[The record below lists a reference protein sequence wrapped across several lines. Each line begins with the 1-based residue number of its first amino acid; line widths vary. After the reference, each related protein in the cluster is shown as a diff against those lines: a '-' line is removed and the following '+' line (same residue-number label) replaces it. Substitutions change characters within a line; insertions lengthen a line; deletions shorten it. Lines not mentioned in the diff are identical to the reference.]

1 MNIPETPDFGKGLL
15 PAIVQDHLTRNILM
29 LGYMNEDAWKTTLET
44 GQVTFFSRSRQQ
56 LWTKGET
63 SGNFLELRSIETDC
77 DRDTILIQAVPAGP
91 VCHTG
96 SATCFRDDNVSSD
109 LTFLE
114 AIISDRYDHPSEGS
128 YTSQLF
134 AAGINKMAQKVGE
147 EAVELVIESKD
158 ENKELFL
165 NEAADLMYHY
175 LVLLKAKG
183 YALNDVVD
191 ILRKRHQ

>member
-1 MNIPETPDFGKGLL
+1 MNIPDKPNFGNALL
-15 PAIVQDHLTRNILM
+15 PAIVQDYFTRNVLM
-29 LGYMNEDAWKTTLET
+29 LGYMNEAAWDRTIET
-44 GQVTFFSRSRQQ
+44 GQVTFFSRSRQK

-63 SGNFLELRSIETDC
+63 SGNFLSLKNIETDC
-77 DRDTILIQAVPAGP
+77 DSDTILIQAVPAGP

-96 SATCFRDDNVSSD
+96 NATCFNDKNQAAD

-114 AIISDRYDHPSEGS
+114 KVIHERYEHPSDTS

-134 AAGINKMAQKVGE
+134 KAGINKVAQKVGE

-183 YALNDVVD
+183 FHLGDVVEV
-191 ILRKRHQ
+191 LQERHK